1 MPSRPDTLITAAE
14 LAERLGSGTPTGVL
28 DVRWQLDHPDG
39 REAFA
44 AGHIPG
50 AVYVDL
56 ETELS
61 DHEVTGRGRHPLPSG
76 ADLRAAARRSGLRA
90 GVPIVVYDNWNRAG
104 SARAWWVLR
113 AAGLTDVR
121 ILDGGLAGWIADGH
135 AVAAGSDQPRPGDID
150 IAHDDLYSG
159 AAETLTADEA
169 AALATTG
176 VLLDAR
182 APERY
187 RGEVE
192 PVDRVPGHIPGARN
206 VPSVSVLDERGF
218 FRPTSELETLFAET
232 EGAERVGAYCGSGV
246 TAAVDLA
253 ALRILGIDAALFPG
267 SWSQWSSEPDRPVAG
282 GAGTD

>member
-14 LAERLGSGTPTGVL
+14 LAERLGSGAPTGVL
-28 DVRWQLDHPDG
+28 DVRWQLDRPDG
-39 REAFA
+39 REAYA

-56 ETELS
+56 DTELS
-61 DHEVTGRGRHPLPSG
+61 DHAVTGRGRHPLPSG
-76 ADLRAAARRSGLRA
+76 AALQAAARRWGLRRD
-90 GVPIVVYDNWNRAG
+90 VPVVVYDNWNRAG

-121 ILDGGLAGWIADGH
+121 ILDGGLGAWTTGGH
-135 AVAAGSDQPRPGDID
+135 ALATGAEPPEPGDIE
-150 IAHDDLYSG
+150 IGVPDLYSG
-159 AAETLTADEA
+159 AAPTLTADEA
-169 AALATTG
+169 AALADSG

-192 PVDRVPGHIPGARN
+192 PVDKVPGHIPGARN
-206 VPSVSVLDERGF
+206 VPSGSVLDENGF
-218 FRPTSELETLFAET
+218 FRPAAELATVFAEAK
-232 EGAERVGAYCGSGV
+232 GAERVGAYCGSGV

-253 ALRILGIDAALFPG
+253 ALRILGIDGALFPG
-267 SWSQWSSEPDRPVAG
+267 SWSQWSSEPGRPVAG
-282 GAGTD
+282 ADTH